1 MKRNQARHLKNMLP
15 KSPTGIVGLDELT
28 GGGLPTGRPTLICG
42 GPGCGKTLVAM
53 EFIVRG
59 ATQYNENGVFMSYE
73 ENAEELAQNVSS
85 LGFDLRQL
93 VAQKK
98 IGMDYVRIER
108 GELEETGAY
117 DLEGLFIRLGHA
129 IDSIGAKRV
138 VLDTIEALFASLP
151 NGAIVRAEL
160 RRLFRWLKEKG
171 VTVIITGERGEGM
184 LTRNGME
191 EYVSD
196 CVILLDHRVMEQGTT
211 RRLRVMKYR
220 GSTHGTNEYPFLID
234 KDGVYVWPVTLMQ
247 SQHETSSQRVSS
259 GIEQLDFMLGGK
271 GYYRGSTVLISG
283 VAGTGKTSVAA
294 SFAHATCG
302 RGERC
307 LYFAFEESP
316 AQIFRNMRSI
326 GLDLERWV
334 KQGQLQFHAVRPTYY
349 GLEMHLAQ
357 TIKAATEFAPQ
368 AVIFDPISSLQSTGN
383 PYHFKSMLVQLLDF
397 LKMKGITALLTNLT
411 TGGVAPDQTDANVSS
426 LVDTWL
432 LLRDLETNGE
442 RNRGLH
448 VLKSRGMAHSNQ
460 IREFLLT
467 NNGVNLTDV
476 YVGPG
481 GVLVGS
487 ARLAQEARE
496 KAERVA
502 RQQDLERQQLALG
515 RKEQLVKSQIAALQA
530 DLTAEQAENRRL
542 LTKEQQ
548 LDKSE
553 VVDRQAMARS
563 RQADVG
569 RDTQHVGRKRH
580 NGEDK

>member
-1 MKRNQARHLKNMLP
+1 MKRNQATHLKNMLP
-15 KSPTGIVGLDELT
+15 KSPTGIIGLDELT

-42 GPGCGKTLVAM
+42 GPGCGKTLIAM
-53 EFIVRG
+53 GFIVRG
-59 ATQYNENGVFMSYE
+59 ATQYNEHGVFMSFE

-138 VLDTIEALFASLP
+138 VLDTIEALFAGLP

-211 RRLRVMKYR
+211 RRLRVVKYR

-234 KDGVYVWPVTLMQ
+234 KDGVYLWPVTLMQ
-247 SQHETSSQRVSS
+247 SQHETSAERVSS

-271 GYYRGSTVLISG
+271 GYYRGSTVMISG

-294 SFAHATCG
+294 SFAHATCH

-307 LYFAFEESP
+307 LFFAFEESP

-334 KQGQLQFHAVRPTYY
+334 KLGQLQFHAVRPTYY

-357 TIKAATEFAPQ
+357 TIKATRDFAPQ
-368 AVIFDPISSLQSTGN
+368 AVIFDPISSLESTGN
-383 PYHFKSMLVQLLDF
+383 PYHFKSVLVQLLDF

-411 TGGVAPDQTDANVSS
+411 TGGVAEQTDANVSS

-496 KAERVA
+496 KAEGVA

-548 LDKSE
+548 LDKSA

-563 RQADVG
+563 RQADVS
-569 RDTQHVGRKRH
+569 RVTQQVGRKRH

>member
-138 VLDTIEALFASLP
+138 VLDTIEALFAGLP

-247 SQHETSSQRVSS
+247 SQHETSAERVSS

>member
-15 KSPTGIVGLDELT
+15 KSPTGITGLDELT

-42 GPGCGKTLVAM
+42 GPGCGKTLTAM

-59 ATQYNENGVFMSYE
+59 ATQYNENGVFMSFE

-138 VLDTIEALFASLP
+138 VLDTIEALFAGLP

-211 RRLRVMKYR
+211 RRLRVVKYR

-247 SQHETSSQRVSS
+247 SQHETSAERVSS

-496 KAERVA
+496 KAGRLA

-515 RKEQLVKSQIAALQA
+515 RKEQLVKSQIATLQA
-530 DLTAEQAENRRL
+530 DLIAEQAENSRL
-542 LTKEQQ
+542 LTQEQQ
-548 LDKSE
+548 LDKNE

-563 RQADVG
+563 RQADVS
-569 RDTQHVGRKRH
+569 RVTQHVGRKRH